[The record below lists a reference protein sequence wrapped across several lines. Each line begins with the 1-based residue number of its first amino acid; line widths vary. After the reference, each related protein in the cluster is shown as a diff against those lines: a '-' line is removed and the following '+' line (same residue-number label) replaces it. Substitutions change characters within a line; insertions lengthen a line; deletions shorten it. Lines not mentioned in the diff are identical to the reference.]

1 MNTSSAFLI
10 GIDTGGE
17 VDIEEDIDLTEM
29 ETFDMLLETTKNRV
43 LSDT

>member
-1 MNTSSAFLI
+1 MRVTVE
-10 GIDTGGE
+10 GE
-17 VDIEEDIDLTEM
+17 KKKIEELTEEDIDLTEM